1 MNTKNATA
9 VITQAIIYY
18 SDRPGKN
25 VSDVEWEKHPSFRG
39 VYLKHMITGS
49 ETGGR
54 FSSHLVRIDPHSCL
68 DLHAH
73 ERHMELHEVIDGNG
87 TCRLKDEVVD
97 YRSGTMAVIPVGEH
111 HRVEAGDDGLTL
123 LAKFVPSLV

>member
-1 MNTKNATA
+1 
-9 VITQAIIYY
+9 
-18 SDRPGKN
+18 
-25 VSDVEWEKHPSFRG
+25 
-39 VYLKHMITGS
+39 
-49 ETGGR
+49 
-54 FSSHLVRIDPHSCL
+54 
-68 DLHAH
+68 
-73 ERHMELHEVIDGNG
+73 MELHEVIDGNG